1 MPISVGIPIFKEVG
15 IPVFE
20 TPTQVFLNTLEEH
33 LQNTLKQMKKVFT
46 DSNIRPLHKDGE
58 KP

>member
-15 IPVFE
+15 VPGFE
-20 TPTQVFLNTLEEH
+20 ASTQVFFNTLEEH

-46 DSNIRPLHKDGE
+46 DPNIRPLHKDGE